1 MGYVANGY
9 PVTIGSKLTM
19 VGIDILWNS
28 IMFIPMSVDETA
40 KNYVTMALI
49 DTIPPVNVDN

>member
-1 MGYVANGY
+1 
-9 PVTIGSKLTM
+9 
-19 VGIDILWNS
+19 
-28 IMFIPMSVDETA
+28 MFIPMSVDETA